1 MASRSRPWL
10 LLLFALIT
18 GGAAAWLALGYLR
31 DQSTPLSR
39 GPVAGKAVV
48 ATKDLPVGALVT
60 ERDIRMIDW
69 PGEAVP
75 PGLLGSMEEVI
86 GRGVVSTIRTN
97 EPFLESKLAPKG
109 AGGGLTNLIAEGM
122 RALAIRVDDV
132 VGVSGFVIPGTRVD
146 VLLTMAKSPGSN
158 ETMTR
163 ILMQNV
169 PTIAA
174 GQTIQRDAE
183 GKPISVPV
191 ITVLVTPEQ
200 AETLVL
206 AGKEGRIQ
214 MALRNTLDTLT
225 IVTTGSVASTLMNGP
240 TATRVSGG
248 RRVVVRQSRNQT
260 TVVEGFR
267 GGEKTLSRFSES
279 SAPSPDRGSP

>member
-39 GPVAGKAVV
+39 GPSAGQAVV

-109 AGGGLTNLIAEGM
+109 TGGGLTNLIAEGM

-200 AETLVL
+200 AET
-206 AGKEGRIQ
+206 RCW
-214 MALRNTLDTLT
+214 R
-225 IVTTGSVASTLMNGP
+225 
-240 TATRVSGG
+240 G
-248 RRVVVRQSRNQT
+248 RRDGSRW
-260 TVVEGFR
+260 R
-267 GGEKTLSRFSES
+267 
-279 SAPSPDRGSP
+279 SAIPSTR

>member
-10 LLLFALIT
+10 LLAFALVT
-18 GGAAAWLALGYLR
+18 GGAAAWLALSYLR
-31 DQSTPLSR
+31 KQASPLSR
-39 GPVAGKAVV
+39 APSAGQAVV
-48 ATKDLPVGALVT
+48 AAKDLPVGTVVT
-60 ERDIRMIDW
+60 ERDIRFISW

-75 PGLLGSMEEVI
+75 PGLLGSAADVV
-86 GRGVVSTIRTN
+86 GRGVVTTIRVN

-109 AGGGLTNLIAEGM
+109 SGGGLPTLIAEGM
-122 RALAIRVDDV
+122 RALAIRVDEV

-146 VLLTMAKSPGSN
+146 VLLTMAKVNSSN

-174 GQTIQRDAE
+174 GQTITRDAE
-183 GKPISVPV
+183 GKPIQVPV

-225 IVTTGSVASTLMNGP
+225 IVTAGAVGSSLMNGP
-240 TATRVSGG
+240 AATRLSGG
-248 RRVVVRQSRNQT
+248 RRVAVRPTRSQS
-260 TVVEGFR
+260 TVVEGYR
-267 GGEKTLSRFSES
+267 GGEKTLSRFTQ
-279 SAPSPDRGSP
+279 PSFLPLERVTP